1 VATKRLASALF
12 LVTRSVADGIRLYLT
27 AIVLRLVLFGSGTV
41 DGTDDGALD
50 WQLAC
55 AVVITGTGMIVYT
68 WLGGIKAVVWAD
80 FVQFFIYIAG
90 AIAAAIVIALHIV
103 ETSTSGSS
111 LGIDPAK
118 LRMFDFSLDFTQPY
132 TIWAG
137 VLGGAFI
144 SLASHGADQ
153 LMVQRYLAARSQ
165 RDAARALRWSG
176 WIVLAQ
182 FAGFLA
188 LGLGLF
194 VFYGGKEFSKAD
206 EVFATFIVEELPT
219 GLVGL
224 TLSAVLAAAM
234 SSSLNALAG
243 AATTDFYVPLFA
255 PHAQPEHL
263 LRVTRALTIVFGV
276 IQIAVGVAS
285 QYLRSTVVEAV
296 LSIAALT
303 TGTVLGIFLLGIFT
317 RRVGGQAALVGI
329 VVGLCAMLSIFYWTP
344 IAWTWYS
351 VIGAA
356 MTFIAA
362 CLAQVVLNR
371 GQRATA

>member
-1 VATKRLASALF
+1 
-12 LVTRSVADGIRLYLT
+12 
-27 AIVLRLVLFGSGTV
+27 
-41 DGTDDGALD
+41 
-50 WQLAC
+50 
-55 AVVITGTGMIVYT
+55 
-68 WLGGIKAVVWAD
+68 
-80 FVQFFIYIAG
+80 
-90 AIAAAIVIALHIV
+90 
-103 ETSTSGSS
+103 
-111 LGIDPAK
+111 
-118 LRMFDFSLDFTQPY
+118 
-132 TIWAG
+132 
-137 VLGGAFI
+137 
-144 SLASHGADQ
+144 
-153 LMVQRYLAARSQ
+153 
-165 RDAARALRWSG
+165 
-176 WIVLAQ
+176 
-182 FAGFLA
+182 
-188 LGLGLF
+188 
-194 VFYGGKEFSKAD
+194 
-206 EVFATFIVEELPT
+206 
-219 GLVGL
+219 L